1 MTSASSA
8 ETDEAFFL
16 LRNEAMKFFVS

>member
-1 MTSASSA
+1 MTSASSVSA
-8 ETDEAFFL
+8 DEAFFL